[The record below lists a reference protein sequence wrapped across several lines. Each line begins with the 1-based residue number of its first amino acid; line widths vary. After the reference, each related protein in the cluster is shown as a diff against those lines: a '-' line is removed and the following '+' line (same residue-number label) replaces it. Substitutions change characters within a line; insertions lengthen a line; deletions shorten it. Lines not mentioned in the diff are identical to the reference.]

1 VWLNHGVELAHI
13 VLTQRRAL
21 PKTSSGKLQRSAARA
36 ALIGG
41 SLPVLA
47 EWRAQDAHVQTE
59 PTASAPAIP
68 FVLHLSHLTQT
79 EQRRAVEDYLV
90 EIVAELLGIGIDAC
104 DRGRS
109 LIAMGAT
116 SLGIMRLKRKIET
129 DLMVVLDAD
138 VVWRETGIVGLAVP
152 LHQALLAS
160 PLWANAEAVERLAVE
175 IGRMSDEE
183 VSRELAVE
191 PAA

>member
-1 VWLNHGVELAHI
+1 MPLDH
-13 VLTQRRAL
+13 
-21 PKTSSGKLQRSAARA
+21 ARA
-36 ALIGG
+36 VEADESGG
-41 SLPVLA
+41 ETKPDRFGVPSGGFGVARGTFKIFRTKRFRPKYY
-47 EWRAQDAHVQTE
+47 T
-59 PTASAPAIP
+59 
-68 FVLHLSHLTQT
+68 
-79 EQRRAVEDYLV
+79 VEDYLV

-138 VVWRETGIVGLAVP
+138 VVWRETGIIGLAVP